1 MSSEDSKPPAS
12 ELGSLSQSFAD
23 RLTFPTD
30 DESQTKAPATP
41 SKFNWADEVTT
52 PIDESKKPDLPKLDS
67 EDPKSESQP
76 KTDDSSLGMAQTDGA
91 NVWIGGSGLE
101 EPAEYDVDVKL
112 ADLRAD
118 PENPLYSV
126 KQFKDLNL

>member
-1 MSSEDSKPPAS
+1 MSSDESKPTAS
-12 ELGSLSQSFAD
+12 EPGNLSQSFAD
-23 RLTFPTD
+23 RLTFPSD
-30 DESQTKAPATP
+30 DKSKAQPPTTP

-52 PIDESKKPDLPKLDS
+52 PIDESKKPDLPKLDG
-67 EDPKSESQP
+67 EDPRSDSQP
-76 KTDDSSLGMAQTDGA
+76 KTDESSLGMAQTDGA

-118 PENPLYSV
+118 PDNPLYSV
-126 KQFKDLNL
+126 KSFQDLKL